1 MQKATNIN
9 KLYNYWTDFERIYL
23 SKIYEI
29 LSCTKKYVHLKPTCI
44 FLTLKEKQCMYMYYL
59 LVNIK
64 KVLLSNKYY
73 WEMKNN
79 LAQFTVL

>member
-1 MQKATNIN
+1 
-9 KLYNYWTDFERIYL
+9 
-23 SKIYEI
+23 
-29 LSCTKKYVHLKPTCI
+29 
-44 FLTLKEKQCMYMYYL
+44 MYYL

-64 KVLLSNKYY
+64 KVLLSNKYD

>member
-29 LSCTKKYVHLKPTCI
+29 LSCRKKI
-44 FLTLKEKQCMYMYYL
+44 F
-59 LVNIK
+59 I
-64 KVLLSNKYY
+64 SN
-73 WEMKNN
+73 
-79 LAQFTVL
+79 LHAFF

>member
-29 LSCTKKYVHLKPTCI
+29 LSCRKNIFISNLHAFNIRRKTIHVLFTCKY
-44 FLTLKEKQCMYMYYL
+44 Q
-59 LVNIK
+59 
-64 KVLLSNKYY
+64 KVLSYNKYRYY

>member
-29 LSCTKKYVHLKPTCI
+29 LSCRKNIHLKPTCI
-44 FLTLKEKQCMYMYYL
+44 FLTFNKRKTMHVHVLFTCEY
-59 LVNIK
+59 K
-64 KVLLSNKYY
+64 KSSLFSQV
-73 WEMKNN
+73 
-79 LAQFTVL
+79 